1 MHETRGSHAPRRR
14 GLASALAGLLVLF
27 LGLTAACTDDA
38 PTGTDAVAEG
48 DGTLSVLITDA
59 PTDVLASATVV
70 VDEVVAVPSDGPPE
84 TLETELDEV
93 DLLELTDGVS
103 ALLAEEDVAAG
114 TYVQL
119 RLIVAE
125 ASVELK
131 EGWTFADGSTE
142 QSLQVPSGMQTGIK
156 LVLGGGDGETVE
168 EGGTTSLVVDFDA
181 DRSFVLQGNPDSP
194 AGLQGVLFK
203 PVVRVVNADDGGA
216 SIAGTVTAPEG
227 VSVEGL
233 AVQAVPEGAGSQE
246 ENGEEGQTEE
256 AQAITE
262 EDGSYTIHFL
272 EPGTYG
278 VTVEA
283 PEGWNADPAEQTVE
297 VGADEE
303 VTGIDF
309 ELVEDAG
316 GEESGSSS
324 MGTYTVLLTDAPT
337 DYLASAVVEFGSV
350 ELIPTDGP
358 PVVLSEEG
366 GSFDLLDL
374 QGEVTALLASGAAEA
389 GSYRQLRLIIE
400 SAEVT
405 LAEGH
410 EFTDGSTTRSLKVP
424 SGAQSGL
431 KLLLT
436 EDGEGEDDGEET
448 DGDDGTT
455 EGSGDETGTLEE
467 GGETTAVVDFDVS
480 RSFVIQGNPDT
491 PAGIKGVLLKPVLRI
506 TGAGNAASISGTVGL
521 GEGLEDGSLV
531 EGLTVTATPA
541 STDEETE
548 ENGEEEGDGEQTDA
562 ATATT
567 DAEGAYGLHFLAP
580 GTYVVTVTPPEGHA
594 VEPSEQEVTV
604 GEGEDATGVD
614 FTLVS
619 GEAGEDEEGGEE
631 GG

>member
-1 MHETRGSHAPRRR
+1 MYDTHGSDAPRRR

-27 LGLTAACTDDA
+27 LGFTAACTDDA
-38 PTGTDAVAEG
+38 PTATEAVAEG

-93 DLLELTDGVS
+93 NLLELTDGVS
-103 ALLAEEDVAAG
+103 ALLAEADVAAG

-119 RLIVAE
+119 RLVVSE
-125 ASVELK
+125 ATVELK

-142 QSLQVPSGMQTGIK
+142 QSLQIPSGMQTGIK

-168 EGGTTSLVVDFDA
+168 EGETTSLVVDFDA
-181 DRSFVLQGNPDSP
+181 DRSFVLQGNPDTP

-203 PVVRVVNADDGGA
+203 PVVRVVNAEEGGA

-233 AVQAVPEGAGSQE
+233 VVEAAPDGASSQE
-246 ENGEEGQTEE
+246 ESGEEGQTEQ

-297 VGADEE
+297 VGADES

-309 ELVEDAG
+309 ELVEEASG
-316 GEESGSSS
+316 EEESGSTS

-337 DYLASAVVEFGSV
+337 DYLASAVVEFGSI
-350 ELIPTDGP
+350 ELIPTEGP

-374 QGEVTALLASGAAEA
+374 QGEVTALLAAGAAEA
-389 GSYRQLRLIIE
+389 GSYRQLRLKIE

-410 EFTDGSTTRSLKVP
+410 EFRDGSTTKSLKVP

-436 EDGEGEDDGEET
+436 EDGEGENGEET
-448 DGDDGTT
+448 DGEEGTT

-506 TGAGNAASISGTVGL
+506 TGAGSAASISGTVGL
-521 GEGLEDGSLV
+521 GEGLEDASLV

-541 STDEETE
+541 ATD
-548 ENGEEEGDGEQTDA
+548 DPSDA

-594 VEPSEQEVTV
+594 VEPVEQEVTV

-619 GEAGEDEEGGEE
+619 APASSTGSP
-631 GG
+631 

>member
-1 MHETRGSHAPRRR
+1 MHETRGSDAPRRR

-38 PTGTDAVAEG
+38 PTATEAGAEG
-48 DGTLSVLITDA
+48 DGTLSVLVTDA

-119 RLIVAE
+119 RLVISE

-131 EGWTFADGSTE
+131 EGWTFADGSAE
-142 QSLQVPSGMQTGIK
+142 QSLQVPSGMQTGVK

-181 DRSFVLQGNPDSP
+181 DRSFVLQGNPDTP

-203 PVVRVVNADDGGA
+203 PVVRVVNAEDGGA

-233 AVQAVPEGAGSQE
+233 VVQASPEGASSE
-246 ENGEEGQTEE
+246 EDNGEEGQTEQ

-283 PEGWNADPAEQTVE
+283 PEGWNADPAERTVE
-297 VGADEE
+297 VGADEA

-309 ELVEDAG
+309 ELVEEAG
-316 GEESGSSS
+316 GEESGSTS

-358 PVVLSEEG
+358 PVVLSDEG

-389 GSYRQLRLIIE
+389 GSYRQLRLKIE

-410 EFTDGSTTRSLKVP
+410 EFTDGSTTKSLKVP

-436 EDGEGEDDGEET
+436 EDGQ
-448 DGDDGTT
+448 
-455 EGSGDETGTLEE
+455 GDETGTLEE

-491 PAGIKGVLLKPVLRI
+491 PAGIKGVLLKPVLRV
-506 TGAGNAASISGTVGL
+506 TGAGNAASISGTVVP
-521 GEGLEDGSLV
+521 GEGLEDESLV

-541 STDEETE
+541 STDEEGDENGE

-594 VEPSEQEVTV
+594 VEPVEQEVTV

-619 GEAGEDEEGGEE
+619 GEAGEDGEDGGDGEE